1 MYGLDKGNQ
10 VVDESVDDD
19 FIVLVTKRYNP
30 KKGYSDSAKQM
41 FRKIVTLSAHPL
53 VKTSGKY
60 KNILCDRTDSL
71 LDRLE
76 LLVSSIEAGN
86 TSDEV
91 VNEGMSI
98 LDTLLENRQITEEQH
113 EGIYRKYF
121 E

>member
-1 MYGLDKGNQ
+1 M
-10 VVDESVDDD
+10 DDD

-30 KKGYSDSAKQM
+30 KKGYSDFAKQM
-41 FRKIVTLSAHPL
+41 FRKIVTLSSHPL

-71 LDRLE
+71 VDRLE
-76 LLVSSIEAGN
+76 LLIASIESGN
-86 TSDEV
+86 TSDEL

-98 LDTLLENRQITEEQH
+98 LDTLLENRQMTEDH
-113 EGIYRKYF
+113 HKGIYRKCL